1 MVCLRI
7 IRRLRWTSLQAGLQI
22 YKIIIIII
30 KNQRTRHGFL
40 HQKFWG
46 FFFCLLMG
54 LKTYSVILSVGS
66 LNKKRI
72 KLVT

>member
-1 MVCLRI
+1 MDFTAGR
-7 IRRLRWTSLQAGLQI
+7 TTDLQNNNNN
-22 YKIIIIII
+22 K